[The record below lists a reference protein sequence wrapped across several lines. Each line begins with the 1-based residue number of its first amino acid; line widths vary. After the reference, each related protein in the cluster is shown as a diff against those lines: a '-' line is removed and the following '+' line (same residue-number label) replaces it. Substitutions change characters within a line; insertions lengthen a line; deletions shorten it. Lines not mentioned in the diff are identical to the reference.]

1 MCIMHNQM
9 CMYNHMCIYYM
20 NTHIYICT
28 YAPACVINT
37 CACKLVCMCVRMCTY
52 LHLREC
58 SSEKTFCKCDFP
70 WPLVHVC
77 LSIWTCMRTHA
88 LFFIYL
94 FIFFFYLFIGC
105 IHHNRII
112 STIPSMRA
120 YWKFIYSSTCLVFLL
135 SIKIKPCN
143 LLCSFPKGNDE
154 NNSCFAE

>member
-77 LSIWTCMRTHA
+77 LSIWTCMRAHA
-88 LFFIYL
+88 LFFYL
-94 FIFFFYLFIGC
+94 S
-105 IHHNRII
+105 IH
-112 STIPSMRA
+112 
-120 YWKFIYSSTCLVFLL
+120 FFLL
-135 SIKIKPCN
+135 LIYRMYTSQSNHIYHTIYESILKVYLLVYVPCISSFN
-143 LLCSFPKGNDE
+143 QNKTLQPPLLLSKG
-154 NNSCFAE
+154 